1 MLTGAMAGSLT
12 GTVAD
17 NSSGTKLKGAYIT
30 LKSDSTAVAHS
41 DADGAFTLS
50 ESKSYSSPDSL
61 VVVMQ
66 GYKNALQG
74 ITSYTETGITI
85 KLSASNPWVP
95 SGSLTHSGSMVK
107 ILAKG
112 YDFEMGQPDPTAD
125 NTLVNDGSEISEQPV
140 HTVNFT
146 HDFWMDTT
154 EVTQKLFDSVMLKVY
169 DSASVGKRK
178 YYKSLVSMGSWK
190 STYGLGDNYPVYYV
204 SWGDIALFCNARSKL
219 DGLDTIYTYDSV
231 NNVRIGQTCSLVGAI
246 SDITKKGYRLPTE
259 AEWEYACKGGTST
272 DFFWGKNFDS
282 YPVIS
287 SDTTEIDNYA
297 VWYATAGGFAVGS
310 TGFGIHPVATTTP
323 NPYGLY
329 DMTGNVSEYCN
340 DYQAAYDYGIVID
353 PTGPSSGES
362 NPVRGG
368 NWQNY
373 AVKLRSADRN
383 VKTGNYVWY
392 SCGFRTVKTLS
403 NTGIKQSNVSRKASS
418 YSAYIKNNRIVFST
432 TGLSRNAVVDVY
444 SVNGVRLSSMKLTN
458 LAAGSHSAAL
468 PKTASGIYFV
478 KLTIGN
484 ESYIVKMASA
494 AKNLIK

>member
-1 MLTGAMAGSLT
+1 
-12 GTVAD
+12 
-17 NSSGTKLKGAYIT
+17 
-30 LKSDSTAVAHS
+30 
-41 DADGAFTLS
+41 
-50 ESKSYSSPDSL
+50 
-61 VVVMQ
+61 
-66 GYKNALQG
+66 
-74 ITSYTETGITI
+74 
-85 KLSASNPWVP
+85 
-95 SGSLTHSGSMVK
+95 
-107 ILAKG
+107 
-112 YDFEMGQPDPTAD
+112 
-125 NTLVNDGSEISEQPV
+125 
-140 HTVNFT
+140 
-146 HDFWMDTT
+146 
-154 EVTQKLFDSVMLKVY
+154 
-169 DSASVGKRK
+169 
-178 YYKSLVSMGSWK
+178 
-190 STYGLGDNYPVYYV
+190 
-204 SWGDIALFCNARSKL
+204 
-219 DGLDTIYTYDSV
+219 
-231 NNVRIGQTCSLVGAI
+231 
-246 SDITKKGYRLPTE
+246 
-259 AEWEYACKGGTST
+259 
-272 DFFWGKNFDS
+272 
-282 YPVIS
+282 
-287 SDTTEIDNYA
+287 
-297 VWYATAGGFAVGS
+297 
-310 TGFGIHPVATTTP
+310 
-323 NPYGLY
+323 
-329 DMTGNVSEYCN
+329 MTGNVSEYCN